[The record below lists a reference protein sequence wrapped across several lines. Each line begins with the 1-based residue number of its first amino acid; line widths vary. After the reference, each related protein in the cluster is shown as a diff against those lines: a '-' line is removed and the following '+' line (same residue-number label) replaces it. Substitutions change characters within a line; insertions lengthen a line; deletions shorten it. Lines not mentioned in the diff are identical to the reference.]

1 MVTPETTSGG
11 AIPLRIGIV
20 GLGSRG
26 LGILERLLAL
36 APRLAPRLIEVTIF
50 EPDRPGSGLH
60 RSDQPDYLLLNTI
73 ACQLSVFPDRAAIG
87 ATGRS
92 GPDFYTWCAER
103 RLRLSEDGQVSL
115 DAGRPVEPTDFL
127 PRRLLGEYLN
137 WAYAS
142 ITNQLPFNVR
152 LRLFQEQAIDVF
164 PLHGTRGYRL
174 HGSAK
179 TQVDVDR
186 LFVTVGHTGQREP
199 VSADEASLIASVYPL
214 PSSLAAIRAGA
225 VVGIE
230 GFGLASMDTL
240 AALTK
245 GRGGRFVR
253 IEDGLRYL
261 SSGQEP
267 ELILYS
273 RGGLPF
279 RARPFSRA
287 DRVRHQAL
295 FATPAQIEFLREQH
309 EGRQLD
315 FEDDLLPLLLA
326 EMRAAYYLACSSQ
339 VQASV
344 LQRAFH
350 EDRLDAEF
358 TALAQQWGHF
368 EPLEHLLLT
377 LPALGSIPYAQWVRA
392 FIADD
397 LAESQ
402 RGVAAS
408 PLKSALE
415 VWRDLRDVL
424 RDAVNH
430 MGLQPDSRLRFYSL
444 YAPLINRTVAG
455 PQLERHEELLALID
469 AGRVRIAPGRLIA
482 AGPAQ
487 QSGISLTFSEQ
498 PQTPVN
504 LDWRVRAH
512 VPSSG
517 LLATDSRILKALHE
531 HALIRP
537 ISPRPGHDGI
547 DVDSHGHPLDLFG
560 RSLSNLWLA
569 GPAVEGGTYYNHYV
583 PSSGAWSRALSD
595 AHRMAGAC
603 LGLADQRHVAA
614 HPPLER
620 TV

>member
-87 ATGRS
+87 AAGRS
-92 GPDFYTWCAER
+92 GPDFYTWCVER
-103 RLRLSEDGQVSL
+103 RLRLSEDGQVSP

-127 PRRLLGEYLN
+127 PRRLLGEYLH
-137 WAYAS
+137 WAYAA
-142 ITNQLPFNVR
+142 ITNQLPLNVR
-152 LRLFQEQAIDVF
+152 LRLLQEQAIDVF

-174 HGSAK
+174 YGSAQ

-253 IEDGLRYL
+253 TEDGLRYL

-315 FEDDLLPLLLA
+315 FEADLLPLLLA
-326 EMRAAYYLACSSQ
+326 EMRAAYYLACSPQ
-339 VQASV
+339 VEASV

-358 TALAQQWGHF
+358 TALAQQWGRF

-415 VWRDLRDVL
+415 VWRD
-424 RDAVNH
+424 
-430 MGLQPDSRLRFYSL
+430 
-444 YAPLINRTVAG
+444 VAG
-455 PQLERHEELLALID
+455 PELPRVLEKIKSYDPTLDISVRVGASHDLLAEFDREEVDVAIVRNERHRRDAESLFEDRYGWFADLSMRTRGDPMPLVTVDDACGIRGTAIRLLAQEGIQWSDAFIGGGVSTALYAAAAGIGVAPLPTRLAASRLID
-469 AGRVRIAPGRLIA
+469 VGELFGLPPLPTVEMVMYSRWMDAHTRE
-482 AGPAQ
+482 
-487 QSGISLTFSEQ
+487 SL
-498 PQTPVN
+498 
-504 LDWRVRAH
+504 
-512 VPSSG
+512 
-517 LLATDSRILKALHE
+517 RIL
-531 HALIRP
+531 
-537 ISPRPGHDGI
+537 
-547 DVDSHGHPLDLFG
+547 
-560 RSLSNLWLA
+560 
-569 GPAVEGGTYYNHYV
+569 
-583 PSSGAWSRALSD
+583 
-595 AHRMAGAC
+595 AGAFR
-603 LGLADQRHVAA
+603 GVAVTHLA
-614 HPPLER
+614 
-620 TV
+620 